1 MYTHVHNKNECLC
14 PPKDLYKNIHIGQK
28 LKIYR
33 NDSCDI
39 VLQWNTIQQWN
50 RTTTNTT
57 WTNTTDKFF
66 SERNQTQEIYLNKI
80 QEQAK
85 LIHTDRSQ
93 KSVYIQGQV

>member
-1 MYTHVHNKNECLC
+1 MYTQVHNKNKCLY
-14 PPKDLYKNIHIGQK
+14 PPKDLYKYIHIGQK

-33 NDSCDI
+33 NNSWDT
-39 VLQWNTIQQWN
+39 VLQWNTIQQKN

-57 WTNTTDKFF
+57 NNTDKIF

-85 LIHTDRSQ
+85 LIYTDRSQ
-93 KSVYIQGQV
+93 KGVYIQGQV